1 MSEDLP
7 DDIAGSSLEF
17 ELAGEEEVEE
27 PSPLDR
33 ILNDGRSF
41 NGGNWTSEELY
52 SLLDGVI
59 KYGTKPVA
67 INYIHRNMVKKR
79 TCEEIKWVELSGIDD
94 FSRKNRKNP
103 NFRVKIDEIREII
116 KEHKEITL
124 PEEYKKKWIKMGY
137 RNIVPP
143 EDSDVDPNENW
154 SHIMGQVITH
164 HQSSIMKHFNPMR
177 DVMEK
182 VFEQFALESKMVEDI
197 RVTDM
202 HTARATP
209 SDTQNLRW
217 PLIYQFMKACSVLE
231 EQMPALNEL
240 EAAVVLRVLDS
251 IEDEAATIPDAEK
264 AILTGLFTECQ
275 MGDYRLVEQ
284 DYPPNL
290 LSTTQLFVDPLR
302 TRFHGIPEVGAE
314 VELDEHN
321 QNARAAADDEP
332 STSDSI
338 P

>member
-7 DDIAGSSLEF
+7 EDIAGSSLEF
-17 ELAGEEEVEE
+17 ELAGDEEVEE

-79 TCEEIKWVELSGIDD
+79 TCEEIK
-94 FSRKNRKNP
+94 
-103 NFRVKIDEIREII
+103 VKIDEIREII

-143 EDSDVDPNENW
+143 ENSDVDPNENW

-251 IEDEAATIPDAEK
+251 IEDEAATIPDSEK

-321 QNARAAADDEP
+321 QNATAATDDEP